1 MSKILFLELTSS
13 SVSLTEKAADESA
26 GVISTS
32 SISVDI
38 SPKARF
44 QSSAKGPLVE
54 SLGST
59 PTFFY
64 FNQSLFLLSFIIN
77 GHKCNSYP
85 GILDGVQAFVKC
97 LFLLLWVFSGHQ
109 NFHRDL
115 ATFQWFKVFCCI
127 VTQVRLEP
135 LKEAFLILI
144 LILTFFFLA
153 LPFFAVVTTYTTS
166 VVNTISVAGNSYP
179 RSQN

>member
-1 MSKILFLELTSS
+1 MSEIPFLKPTSS

-64 FNQSLFLLSFIIN
+64 FNQFMFRSSLN

-85 GILDGVQAFVKC
+85 GILNGVQAFVKC
-97 LFLLLWVFSGHQ
+97 LFFLLRIFSGH
-109 NFHRDL
+109 
-115 ATFQWFKVFCCI
+115 
-127 VTQVRLEP
+127 
-135 LKEAFLILI
+135 
-144 LILTFFFLA
+144 
-153 LPFFAVVTTYTTS
+153 
-166 VVNTISVAGNSYP
+166 
-179 RSQN
+179 